1 SSKTQGSITASW
13 NPNTQADGYDL
24 WISTNQSFSK
34 PTKQRIDG
42 SGKGSF
48 EFTGLTSGK
57 KYYVRLRS
65 VKEVESKEWVSQWS
79 TVKEVTVK

>member
-1 SSKTQGSITASW
+1 MVKKGKQKTASA
-13 NPNTQADGYDL
+13 NV
-24 WISTNQSFSK
+24 
-34 PTKQRIDG
+34 
-42 SGKGSF
+42 GKKASERKLAG
-48 EFTGLTSGK
+48 GK